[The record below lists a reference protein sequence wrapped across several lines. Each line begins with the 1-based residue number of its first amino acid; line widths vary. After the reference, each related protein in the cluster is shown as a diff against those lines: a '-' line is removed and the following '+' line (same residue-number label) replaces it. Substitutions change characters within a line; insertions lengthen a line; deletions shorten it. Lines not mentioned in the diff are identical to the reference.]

1 MALERGDL
9 LQIYYFMR
17 LTRAME
23 DRTRTLFLQGRVVGG
38 VYTAQGHE
46 ATTIGAAIVLSE
58 GDCIVPQHRDL
69 GMHLVRGGSPRAVMC
84 QWLARGN
91 SPTLGRDGQMHI
103 GDMHHGI
110 VPMISMLGESLPV
123 ACGIDLS
130 MKMRKRS
137 TLVMATCGDGATN
150 TGPFHEA
157 LNFASVQKLPVVFV
171 IENNGY
177 AYSTPAQQQFAL
189 ENLADRALAYAM
201 PGESVDGNDM
211 LAVIE
216 VVSRAVEH
224 VRSGKGPALVE
235 CKTFRVRG
243 HSEAD
248 KADYVPQ
255 ELREEWL
262 AKDPIVRFETYLTA
276 EHLLTAGEKSE
287 IEARVKAT
295 VDDAVSFAE
304 KSPAPDGAT
313 VALYVFAPDGPIA
326 IIGEPGA
333 QDPRYVNALDSRTGS
348 PFNTF
353 AGPVVSVGTG
363 VEIRGVGPLAGTLSG
378 GQVILGS
385 TSDGL
390 IAPQEEVGRR

>member
-1 MALERGDL
+1 MRLERANL

-46 ATTIGAAIVLSE
+46 ATTVGAAMTLRD
-58 GDCIVPQHRDL
+58 GDFIVPQHRDL
-69 GMHLVRGGSPRAVMC
+69 GMHLVRGTSPRAIMC

-91 SPTLGRDGQMHI
+91 SPTLGRDGQIHI

-123 ACGIDLS
+123 ACGVALA
-130 MKMRKRS
+130 MKIRKHP
-137 TLVMATCGDGATN
+137 TIVMATCGDGATN

-157 LNFASVQKLPVVFV
+157 LNLATVQKLPVVFV

-177 AYSTPAQQQFAL
+177 AYSTPTYKQFAI
-189 ENLADRALAYAM
+189 ENLSDRALAYGM
-201 PGESVDGNDM
+201 PGESVDGNDV

-216 VVSRAVEH
+216 AVERAVEH
-224 VRSGKGPALVE
+224 VRNGKGPALVE

-262 AKDPIVRFETYLTA
+262 AKDPLKRFEDYLTG
-276 EHLLTAGEKSE
+276 EGILTEAKKAE
-287 IEARVKAT
+287 IEETVKAT

-304 KSPAPDGAT
+304 QSPPPDPAT
-313 VALYVFAPDGPIA
+313 VADNVFAPDGPIA

-333 QDPRYVNALDSRTGS
+333 QNPRYINALDHRTGK
-348 PFNTF
+348 PFNT
-353 AGPVVSVGTG
+353 VTGTG
-363 VEIRGVGPLAGTLSG
+363 KPGFVAT
-378 GQVILGS
+378 
-385 TSDGL
+385 
-390 IAPQEEVGRR
+390 EEVGRR

>member
-1 MALERGDL
+1 MIECYKCLETKGGNLSEIDHL
-9 LQIYYFMR
+9 EIYYFMR

-23 DRTRTLFLQGRVVGG
+23 DRIRTLFLQGRVVGG

-46 ATTIGAAIVLSE
+46 ATTVGAATMLRD

-123 ACGIDLS
+123 ACGIALT

-137 TLVMATCGDGATN
+137 TIVLASCGDGATN

-157 LNFASVQKLPVVFV
+157 MNFASVQKLPLVLV

-177 AYSTPAQQQFAL
+177 AYSTPTSKQFAIQ
-189 ENLADRALAYAM
+189 NLSDRALAYGIA
-201 PGESVDGNDM
+201 GESVDGNDV
-211 LAVIE
+211 LAVTDA
-216 VVSRAVEH
+216 VGRAVEH
-224 VRSGKGPALVE
+224 VRAGKGPVIVE

-248 KADYVPQ
+248 KADYVPE
-255 ELREEWL
+255 ELRKEWL
-262 AKDPIVRFETYLTA
+262 AKDPIPRFESYL
-276 EHLLTAGEKSE
+276 
-287 IEARVKAT
+287 
-295 VDDAVSFAE
+295 
-304 KSPAPDGAT
+304 
-313 VALYVFAPDGPIA
+313 
-326 IIGEPGA
+326 
-333 QDPRYVNALDSRTGS
+333 
-348 PFNTF
+348 
-353 AGPVVSVGTG
+353 
-363 VEIRGVGPLAGTLSG
+363 
-378 GQVILGS
+378 
-385 TSDGL
+385 
-390 IAPQEEVGRR
+390 

>member
-1 MALERGDL
+1 MRLERADL

-23 DRTRTLFLQGRVVGG
+23 DRTRTLFLQGKVVGG

-46 ATTIGAAIVLSE
+46 ATTVGAAMTLGD

-69 GMHLVRGGSPRAVMC
+69 GMHLTRSSSPRAVMC

-91 SPTLGRDGQMHI
+91 SPTLGRDGQLHI

-110 VPMISMLGESLPV
+110 VPSISMLGESLPV
-123 ACGIDLS
+123 ACGVALT
-130 MKMRKRS
+130 MKMRKHP
-137 TLVMATCGDGATN
+137 TIVMASCGDGATS

-177 AYSTPAQQQFAL
+177 AYSTPAYKEFAI
-189 ENLADRALAYAM
+189 ENLADRALAYGM
-201 PGESVDGNDM
+201 PGESVDGNDV

-216 VVSRAVEH
+216 TVGRAVEY
-224 VRSGKGPALVE
+224 VRSAKGPALVE

-248 KADYVPQ
+248 KADYVPR
-255 ELREEWL
+255 EVREEWL
-262 AKDPIVRFETYLTA
+262 TKDPIVRFEDFLTREKILTA
-276 EHLLTAGEKSE
+276 EEKAV
-287 IEARVKAT
+287 IEEKVKAT

-304 KSPAPDGAT
+304 QSPAPDPAT
-313 VALYVFAPDGPIA
+313 VADYVFAPDGPIA

-333 QDPRYVNALDSRTGS
+333 EDPRYVNALDSRTGK
-348 PFNTF
+348 PFNT
-353 AGPVVSVGTG
+353 
-363 VEIRGVGPLAGTLSG
+363 
-378 GQVILGS
+378 
-385 TSDGL
+385 
-390 IAPQEEVGRR
+390 IAETTQLQFVAHEEVGRR

>member
-1 MALERGDL
+1 MLERVDL

-23 DRTRTLFLQGRVVGG
+23 DRTRTLFLQGKVVGG

-46 ATTIGAAIVLSE
+46 ATTVGAAMSLRD

-69 GMHLVRGGSPRAVMC
+69 GMQLVRGTSPRAVMC

-91 SPTLGRDGQMHI
+91 SPTLGRDGQLHI

-123 ACGIDLS
+123 ACGVALA

-137 TLVMATCGDGATN
+137 TIVLASCGDGATN

-157 LNFASVQKLPVVFV
+157 MNFASVQKLPLVLV

-177 AYSTPAQQQFAL
+177 AYSTPSHKQFNIQ
-189 ENLADRALAYAM
+189 NLSERARAYGI
-201 PGESVDGNDM
+201 PGETVDGNDV

-216 VVSRAVEH
+216 TVGKAVEH
-224 VRSGKGPALVE
+224 ARSGKGPAIVE

-255 ELREEWL
+255 DVREEWL
-262 AKDPIVRFETYLTA
+262 KKDPINLFEAYLTR
-276 EHLLTAGEKSE
+276 EGILTTAKKAE
-287 IEARVKAT
+287 IEANIKAVT
-295 VDDAVSFAE
+295 DDAVRFAE
-304 KSPAPDGAT
+304 QSPAPDPET
-313 VALYVFAPDGPIA
+313 VADYVFAPDGPIA
-326 IIGEPGA
+326 IVGEPGA
-333 QDPRYVNALDSRTGS
+333 EDTRYVNALDRRTGQ
-348 PFNTF
+348 PFT
-353 AGPVVSVGTG
+353 T
-363 VEIRGVGPLAGTLSG
+363 IRKT
-378 GQVILGS
+378 
-385 TSDGL
+385 
-390 IAPQEEVGRR
+390 EEAIGRR

>member
-1 MALERGDL
+1 
-9 LQIYYFMR
+9 
-17 LTRAME
+17 ME

-46 ATTIGAAIVLSE
+46 ATTVGAAMMLRD

-69 GMHLVRGGSPRAVMC
+69 GMHLVRGSSPRAVMC

-123 ACGIDLS
+123 ACGVALT

-137 TLVMATCGDGATN
+137 TIVMASCGDGATN
-150 TGPFHEA
+150 TGSFHEA
-157 LNFASVQKLPVVFV
+157 LNFASVQKLPIVFI

-177 AYSTPAQQQFAL
+177 AYSTPNSKQFAIQ
-189 ENLADRALAYAM
+189 NLSDRALAYGI
-201 PGESVDGNDM
+201 PGETVDGNDV

-216 VVSRAVEH
+216 AVGRAVEH
-224 VRSGKGPALVE
+224 VRGGKGPAVVE

-248 KADYVPQ
+248 KADYVPR

-262 AKDPIVRFETYLTA
+262 AKDPIKRFEAYLTTENILSEA
-276 EHLLTAGEKSE
+276 ERAN
-287 IEARVKAT
+287 IEARVKD
-295 VDDAVSFAE
+295 VVNDAVTFAE
-304 KSPAPDGAT
+304 QSPAPDPAT
-313 VALYVFAPDGPIA
+313 VADYEFAPDGPIA
-326 IIGEPGA
+326 IVGEPGA
-333 QDPRYVNALDSRTGS
+333 EDPRYVNALDTRTGK
-348 PFNTF
+348 PFATM
-353 AGPVVSVGTG
+353 AATTIKLP
-363 VEIRGVGPLAGTLSG
+363 
-378 GQVILGS
+378 
-385 TSDGL
+385 
-390 IAPQEEVGRR
+390 EEAGRR